1 MSNLYV
7 YLIRSRNKDNKD
19 VPNFK
24 GRIETILEYKENEN
38 KIIEE
43 FKNFAAKGVPGEQTR
58 LYRSV
63 NSRNEDKIREEF
75 IIRLLRDKLSMTRL
89 NHTLASVA
97 LQVQNRDDGKWLFDF
112 DVDDELLMN
121 DFVHEIA
128 MYSEIPLLEIE
139 VHKTPHGYAII
150 VPHRFDIRGLMEGW
164 EGYDITLKKDDLLFL
179 DMITNK
185 WYFINIPK
193 IEVNLDEK
201 IENWNS
207 IWCKWNYP

>member
-7 YLIRSRNKDNKD
+7 YLMRSRNKDNKD
-19 VPNFK
+19 IPNFK
-24 GRIETILEYKENEN
+24 QRDETILEYKENED
-38 KIIEE
+38 KIIEA
-43 FKNFAAKGVPGEQTR
+43 FKSFAAKGLPGEQTR

-121 DFVHEIA
+121 DFVHEIV
-128 MYSEIPLLEIE
+128 MYSEIPLLEIK
-139 VHKTPHGYAII
+139 VYKTPHGYAII
-150 VPHRFDIRGLMEGW
+150 VPHRFDIRGLMEEW
-164 EGYDITLKKDDLLFL
+164 KGYDITLKKDDLLFL

-185 WYFINIPK
+185 
-193 IEVNLDEK
+193 
-201 IENWNS
+201 
-207 IWCKWNYP
+207 